1 MKTIYVEPAVIE
13 VGGTSIGTVTSV
25 TINGSVDLFGT
36 QANAWVNMQANGAS
50 VASKNVAVTE
60 GISSTGVSWSEVE
73 TSVLSQLG
81 LVKSANQ
88 TPPTPV
94 MPGSPATA

>member
-13 VGGTSIGTVTSV
+13 VGGTSIGTVTAV

-50 VASKNVAVTE
+50 VASKSLTVTE
-60 GISSTGVSWSEVE
+60 GISSTGASWSEVE
-73 TSVLSQLG
+73 ASVLSQLG
-81 LVKSANQ
+81 LVKSASQ
-88 TPPTPV
+88 TPATPTT
-94 MPGSPATA
+94 PAGPAMG

>member
-1 MKTIYVEPAVIE
+1 MKTIYVEPAEIE

-25 TINGSVDLFGT
+25 TISGSVDLFGT

-50 VASKNVAVTE
+50 VASKNVTVTE
-60 GISSTGVSWSEVE
+60 GLSNTGASWTEVE

-81 LVKSANQ
+81 LVKSAIQ
-88 TPPTPV
+88 TPPTPT
-94 MPGSPATA
+94 MPGTPAMG